1 MTRSSTMHDLS
12 PVDGF
17 MDVKEGVDEMI
28 KYLANE
34 PSVGLFF
41 VQQHAQTS
49 MPYLLGVKDK
59 VMEKMHE
66 VALHT
71 EDIEDSIH
79 VVNSMS
85 ECGLSIA
92 NDMVQDINRSLL
104 IMSTSQ
110 PKRGLIQNPLS
121 GFYTDRSSSNWATD
135 SDAHAGSNQDDSK
148 SGRNYIST
156 FFNSAKQ
163 KVAGVKW
170 SPPNNK
176 GPFESVKFEPHAD
189 SNTSN
194 KITTSATDCGTN
206 QNLVNV
212 DVEELP
218 LSSNFVNDK
227 HEEQESCSRYLRDD
241 DGAPAALDTFD
252 KFKSDQEAKL
262 EKWLQET

>member
-1 MTRSSTMHDLS
+1 MHDLS

-59 VMEKMHE
+59 VMEKIHE
-66 VALHT
+66 VTLHT

-92 NDMVQDINRSLL
+92 NDMIQDINRSLL
-104 IMSTSQ
+104 IMSKSQ

-121 GFYTDRSSSNWATD
+121 GFHTERSSSNWATD
-135 SDAHAGSNQDDSK
+135 SDYYVGSNQDDSK
-148 SGRNYIST
+148 SGGNYITT
-156 FFNSAKQ
+156 FFSSAKQ

-170 SPPNNK
+170 SQPNK
-176 GPFESVKFEPHAD
+176 GLSKTVKFEPHAD
-189 SNTSN
+189 PHASNN
-194 KITTSATDCGTN
+194 KITTSAADCGTN

-212 DVEELP
+212 DVEDLP

-227 HEEQESCSRYLRDD
+227 HEEQESCGRHLPDA
-241 DGAPAALDTFD
+241 DGIPAALDTFD
-252 KFKSDQEAKL
+252 NFKSEQEAKL
-262 EKWLQET
+262 EKWLQEA

>member
-1 MTRSSTMHDLS
+1 
-12 PVDGF
+12 
-17 MDVKEGVDEMI
+17 MI

-59 VMEKMHE
+59 VMEKIHE
-66 VALHT
+66 VTLHT

-92 NDMVQDINRSLL
+92 NDMIQDINRSLL

-135 SDAHAGSNQDDSK
+135 SDAYAGSNQDDSK

-170 SPPNNK
+170 SPPNK
-176 GPFESVKFEPHAD
+176 GPFESVKFEPNAD
-189 SNTSN
+189 SHTSN

-218 LSSNFVNDK
+218 LSSNFINDK
-227 HEEQESCSRYLRDD
+227 HEEQESSSRHLRDD
-241 DGAPAALDTFD
+241 DGRTR
-252 KFKSDQEAKL
+252 SVG
-262 EKWLQET
+262 